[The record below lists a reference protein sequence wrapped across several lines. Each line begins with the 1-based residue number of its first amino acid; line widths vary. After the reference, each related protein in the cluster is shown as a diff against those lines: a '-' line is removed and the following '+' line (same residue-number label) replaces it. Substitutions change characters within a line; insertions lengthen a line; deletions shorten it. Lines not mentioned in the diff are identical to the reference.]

1 MTEQTYQERP
11 EMKPKTRRQK
21 STKERLDDKVKQLK
35 KANDSLEVIQ
45 KKIKTLKEDI
55 AILEGKRQQELL
67 KEYDMSL
74 EDLEALMAANKDR

>member
-1 MTEQTYQERP
+1 M
-11 EMKPKTRRQK
+11 
-21 STKERLDDKVKQLK
+21 KQLK

-55 AILEGKRQQELL
+55 VILEGKRQQELL

>member
-1 MTEQTYQERP
+1 MTDQNYHSTT

-21 STKERLDDKVKQLK
+21 TTKERLDDKMKQLE

-55 AILEGKRQQELL
+55 VILEGKRQQELL